1 MLSVVGLS
9 MNCEVPFPELLFEA
23 ELITVRLSGIVNAL
37 RLQVLEIVTQGRS
50 LVRVRVMLQT
60 NDELPLSEYTTV
72 ESLLEQMR

>member
-1 MLSVVGLS
+1 